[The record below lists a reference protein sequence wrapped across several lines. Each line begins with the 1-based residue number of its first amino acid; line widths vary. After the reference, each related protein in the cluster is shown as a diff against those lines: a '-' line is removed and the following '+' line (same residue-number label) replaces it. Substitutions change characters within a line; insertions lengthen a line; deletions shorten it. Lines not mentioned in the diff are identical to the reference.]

1 MTMTAQRSEST
12 RQSGAARKRLM
23 MIGYGAMG
31 REVHRL
37 LPDGLSLDWLVL
49 PAGSHTDERQNLRGM
64 QTVSAVDQCTGEPD
78 LVLECAGQQGV
89 REHGE
94 AVLRRGLDL
103 ALISVGAL
111 ADDALYARLEAAAR
125 AGGGRLILLSGAIAG
140 IDGLAAAR
148 EGGLESVTYESRKA
162 PRSWK
167 GSHAEKLIDLE
178 SVKAPTVFFE
188 GTAAEAARLFPANA
202 NVAATV
208 GLAGVGLHA
217 TTVKLTVDPETA
229 TNTHRIH
236 ARGRFGEFHIELNGR
251 PLESNPKTS
260 TLAALSVVRACRQA
274 TAPIVI

>member
-1 MTMTAQRSEST
+1 MTAQRNQNP
-12 RQSGAARKRLM
+12 QSGAASRSIM

-37 LPDGLSLDWLVL
+37 LPAGLSLDWVVL
-49 PAGSHTDERQNLRGM
+49 PAHSDLSERQHLRDIN
-64 QTVSAVDQCTGEPD
+64 TVSRVDQCAGRPD
-78 LVLECAGQQGV
+78 LVLECAGQAGV
-89 REHGE
+89 REHGV
-94 AVLRRGLDL
+94 AVLERGLDL
-103 ALISVGAL
+103 AVVSVGAL
-111 ADDALYARLEAAAR
+111 ADEALHKRLEEAAR
-125 AGGGRLILLSGAIAG
+125 KGGGRLILLSGAIAG

-148 EGGLESVTYESRKA
+148 EGGLDEVTYESRKA

-167 GSHAEKLIDLE
+167 GSHAENLIDLDTV
-178 SVKAPTVFFE
+178 SSATVFFE

-208 GLAGVGLHA
+208 GLAGVGLEA
-217 TTVKLTVDPETA
+217 TTVKLTVDPHTA

-251 PLESNPKTS
+251 PLENNPKTS

-274 TAPIVI
+274 LAPIVI

>member
-1 MTMTAQRSEST
+1 MTAQYSQNTPHPNQRC
-12 RQSGAARKRLM
+12 KRLM

-37 LPDGLSLDWLVL
+37 LPEGLSLDWVL
-49 PAGSHTDERQNLRGM
+49 LRAGSDSNQQAHRIDL
-64 QTVSAVDQCTGEPD
+64 QTVSTIDQCHERPD
-78 LVLECAGQQGV
+78 LVIECAGQDGV

-94 AVLRRGLDL
+94 SVLRRGLDL

-111 ADDALYARLEAAAR
+111 ADEKLCQKLEAAAR
-125 AGGGRLILLSGAIAG
+125 EGGGRMILLSGAIAG

-148 EGGLESVTYESRKA
+148 EGGLDSVTYEACKA

-167 GSHAEKLIDLE
+167 GSYAEQLIDLD
-178 SVKAPTVFFE
+178 SVHSPTVFFE
-188 GTAAEAARLFPANA
+188 GSAAEAARLFPANA

-208 GLAGVGLHA
+208 GLAGIGLNE
-217 TTVKLTVDPETA
+217 TRVKLTVDPNTT

-236 ARGRFGEFHIELNGR
+236 ALGRFGELALHMNGR
-251 PLESNPKTS
+251 PLEDNPKTS

-274 TAPIVI
+274 TDTLVI